1 MHVPVIVGNCAGC
14 AGCILSNYL
23 QFDWIDRTAMVVSLK
38 WALQLHLA
46 AILGFSRKGSNTFV
60 ESEFSCH
67 TSNFVASQSVPG
79 HDGMGVTG
87 SPGVTH

>member
-23 QFDWIDRTAMVVSLK
+23 QFDWIDRTAMVISPK
-38 WALQLHLA
+38 FSA
-46 AILGFSRKGSNTFV
+46 APSRGILGFSRKGSNTFV